1 MISRSVM
8 RAAACL
14 LAAGLVTVAG
24 TSVAHADDGRIDV
37 RVVENTDQRIVLSYD
52 FESFEQG
59 TARIGD
65 AAFTT
70 VSLGDE
76 SLKTIAGAPDLPDV
90 SRSVLIPGD
99 AKMNVRLVSGD
110 FYEIK
115 DIDIAPSKGHIL
127 RTTNPADVPY
137 TFGDVYE
144 QDAFFPATPVE
155 ARDPYILRDQ
165 RGMVVTANPFQ
176 YNPVTRTLRV
186 YTSMTVEVVADGAG
200 EINTLEGG
208 RDLKPSRS
216 FAELFE
222 HHFINF
228 ESGRYDQLDEEGDM
242 LIICHDAWL
251 PNIQPFADHKNSIGI
266 STTVVGVS
274 TIGNNSTSIK
284 NYIQNVYNSSNL
296 AFVLLVGDEAQ
307 VRSMTASGG
316 HSDPSYAKLAGGDDY
331 PEVLVGRFSAAT
343 AGQVDTQVLRSVEYE
358 QNESTQTAWFKKGA
372 GVASNQG
379 PGDDGEYDDEHMD
392 VIRNKLLDA
401 GYTEV
406 DQIYDPYATAGMVT
420 TALNDGRGIVNYCG
434 HGSPTSWGSSGFS
447 NSHIDALT
455 NDNMLPFIVTVAC
468 NNGEFGNYG
477 TCFAEA
483 WMRATNGGE
492 PTGAVA
498 IYASS
503 ISQSWDPPMCA
514 EDEVVDRFLDETYT
528 SVGTLF
534 FAGSCQMMDE
544 YGGGGVDM
552 FNTWIIFGDPSLCVV
567 GTTAPPTGMRVN
579 PGAGLSAEGVHGG
592 PFAPDS
598 ITYTL
603 TNFDPMPISF
613 TVESS
618 APWVDVDVTS
628 GTIPVAGTA
637 DVVVSLTGAV
647 NDFDNGYYTAVVNFV
662 NQTNHDGDCER
673 GVELTVGVPI
683 PIHVYDLDTSPGWT
697 MNGQWAFGQPT
708 GQGGTSFGNADP
720 TGGATGN
727 NVYGINLNGD
737 YSTAQGPP
745 QHLTTMAIDCSDLYD
760 CELHFKRWLN
770 SDYQPFVTQTLS
782 ISTDGTSWSELWD
795 NGTSEVSDNTWM
807 DEAFD
812 IASHADGEATVY
824 VRWSH
829 QVTSSGAWAYSGW
842 NIDDVE
848 IWGIPLNVDDCPADL
863 NGDDVVDLADLG
875 ILLASYNADGGGDI
889 DGDGDTDLA
898 DLGEML
904 AMYGQPCP

>member
-1 MISRSVM
+1 MRRGSTLLRRS
-8 RAAACL
+8 AAAL
-14 LAAGLVTVAG
+14 VLAAALGS
-24 TSVAHADDGRIDV
+24 SVAHADDGRIDV

-70 VSLGDE
+70 ISLGDE

-155 ARDPYILRDQ
+155 ARDPYILRDR

-307 VRSMTASGG
+307 VRSMYASGG

-331 PEVLVGRFSAAT
+331 PEILVGRFSAAT
-343 AGQVDTQVLRSVEYE
+343 AGQVDTQVLRSIEYE
-358 QNESTQTAWFKKGA
+358 QNNSTQTAWFKKGM

-379 PGDDGEYDDEHMD
+379 PGDDGEYDNVHMD
-392 VIRNKLLDA
+392 NIRADLLGH

-406 DQIYDPYATAGMVT
+406 DQIYDPYASASQVSAG
-420 TALNDGRGIVNYCG
+420 LNNGRGIVNYCG

-514 EDEVVDRFLDETYT
+514 QDEVVDRFIDETYT

-552 FNTWIIFGDPSLCVV
+552 FDTWIVFGDPSLCVV
-567 GTTAPPTGMRVN
+567 GTTAPPTGMGIN
-579 PGAGLSAEGVHGG
+579 PGAGFYAEGPNGG
-592 PFAPDS
+592 PFSPDS

-603 TNFDPMPISF
+603 TNYDLGPIEY
-613 TVESS
+613 TVSTNVG
-618 APWVDVDVTS
+618 WVSLSNTGGTIPAGGDVDVTV
-628 GTIPVAGTA
+628 TI
-637 DVVVSLTGAV
+637 TGAADNLPNGLHEGIVSFV
-647 NDFDNGYYTAVVNFV
+647 ND
-662 NQTNHDGDCER
+662 TNHDGDADR
-673 GVELTVGVPI
+673 DLALKVGVPE
-683 PIHVYDLDTSPGWT
+683 PIYTWDLGTDPGWT
-697 MNGQWAFGQPT
+697 MAGSWAYGQPT
-708 GQGGTSFGNADP
+708 GGGGQYGNSDP
-720 TGGATGN
+720 TSGHTGP
-727 NVYGINLNGD
+727 NVLGYNLNGD
-737 YSTAQGPP
+737 YENYMSET
-745 QHLTTMAIDCSDLYD
+745 HLTTDVIDCTDLYD
-760 CELHFKRWLN
+760 TQLRFWRYLGVE
-770 SDYQPFVTQTLS
+770 QPSYDHAYVRV
-782 ISTDGTSWSELWD
+782 STNGSNWTTVWENTSEIADSSWSEQIYD
-795 NGTSEVSDNTWM
+795 IS
-807 DEAFD
+807 D
-812 IASHADGEATVY
+812 IADNEPTVY
-824 VRWSH
+824 VRW
-829 QVTSSGAWAYSGW
+829 TMGTTDSSWQYCGW
-842 NIDDVE
+842 NIDDVA
-848 IWGIPLNVDDCPADL
+848 IWAIPPQAEPCVGDL
-863 NGDDVVDLADLG
+863 NGDGVRDLADLG
-875 ILLASYNADGGGDI
+875 ILLASYGSDGGGDI

-898 DLGEML
+898 DLGAL
-904 AMYGQPCP
+904 LGVYDTPCP